1 MRVKICGITN
11 YEDAMLCVKHGADA
25 VGFIFY
31 PKSPRFISVNNAKNI
46 SLKLPPL
53 ITKTGVFVNES
64 AQIINAVCK
73 EAKIDLAQIHFDA
86 DDDLLSKLEIPFI
99 RVVRVKERE
108 DVHKFA
114 STYRIVDT
122 FVQNYGGEG
131 KSVDLSWFDGV
142 DCSKIILA
150 GGININALEKIKRF
164 GFYGVDVNSGVE
176 LSYGKKDIQKTIDFI
191 RSAKS

>member
-11 YEDAMLCVKHGADA
+11 YEDAMLCVKSGADA

-31 PKSPRFISVNNAKNI
+31 PHSPRFISVNNAKNI
-46 SLKLPPL
+46 SIKLPPF

-64 AQIINAVCK
+64 AQVINAVCK

-86 DDDLLSKLEIPFI
+86 DDDLLSKLEVPFI
-99 RVVRVKERE
+99 RVVRAKEKK
-108 DVHKFA
+108 DIHKLA
-114 STYRIVDT
+114 SSYRLIDAFT
-122 FVQNYGGEG
+122 QKYGGEG
-131 KSVDLSWFDGV
+131 KGVDLSWFDGV

-150 GGININALEKIKRF
+150 GGLYADMLEDIKRF

-176 LSYGKKDIQKTIDFI
+176 LSYGKKDAQKIVKFI
-191 RSAKS
+191 KSAKS